1 MSKELAEATENFRVC
16 RLRDLYQN
24 AVRDLTGQHQRFLL
38 SPESKNSEHFLTIVR
53 KLFALG
59 VRVDDFIFVIFNHF
73 AWPRKMSGR
82 QFQYPY
88 LAFLSS
94 DGCLEM
100 FKSGAR
106 ELKGSYGHKELA
118 KKVISS
124 QAGGTLEIKFGG
136 CFYQGFDY
144 LYTAV
149 KKFGFAYF
157 EENPINLVTFFFSHN
172 DLFTPEFISLHKSFR
187 HMIENYSNLSPL
199 EKDLARVVCEYVSTI
214 RHRAKIDPFYHGRL
228 AHAYKVVRNKE
239 GETIEKFSRYKSQW
253 KRVWLLLR

>member
-1 MSKELAEATENFRVC
+1 MMKELAEATEMFRVK

-38 SPESKNSEHFLTIVR
+38 PGAKNEEHFLTIVK

-59 VRVDDFIFVIFNHF
+59 VRVDDFIFVIFNHYK
-73 AWPRKMSGR
+73 WPRKMSGR
-82 QFQYPY
+82 DFKYPY

-94 DGCLEM
+94 AGCLEM

-106 ELKGSYGHKELA
+106 ELKGSYGHKKLA
-118 KKVISS
+118 KRVISS
-124 QAGGTLEIKFGG
+124 NAGGTLEVKFGG

-157 EENPINLVTFFFSHN
+157 ERPVNLLAFFFAHN

-187 HMIENYSNLSPL
+187 LALEEYPNLHGV
-199 EKDLARVVCEYVSTI
+199 EKNLVRVICEYVSSV
-214 RHRAKIDPFYHGRL
+214 RRRAKIDPFYHGRL
-228 AHAYKVVRNKE
+228 AHAYKEVRNKE
-239 GETIEKFSRYKSQW
+239 GVDIEKFRHHKSQW
-253 KRVWLLLR
+253 KRVWLLLK

>member
-1 MSKELAEATENFRVC
+1 
-16 RLRDLYQN
+16 
-24 AVRDLTGQHQRFLL
+24 
-38 SPESKNSEHFLTIVR
+38 
-53 KLFALG
+53 
-59 VRVDDFIFVIFNHF
+59 
-73 AWPRKMSGR
+73 MSGR
-82 QFQYPY
+82 EFQYPY

-118 KKVISS
+118 RRVISS
-124 QAGGTLEIKFGG
+124 KAGGTLEVKFGG

-144 LYTAV
+144 LYMAV

-157 EENPINLVTFFFSHN
+157 ERPINLLSFLFAHN

-187 HMIENYSNLSPL
+187 HMIEDYPNLHGM
-199 EKDLARVVCEYVSTI
+199 EKDLARVVCKYVSAV

-228 AHAYKVVRNKE
+228 AHAYKEVRNKE
-239 GETIEKFSRYKSQW
+239 GRDIEKFSHHKSQW
-253 KRVWLLLR
+253 KRVWLLLK